1 MSDNEKINVLVVE
14 PAKKPYV
21 KEISPVL
28 SSLQKEVGGYIQ
40 AVYPYEEPV
49 AIICDEEA
57 KLKGSE
63 LNRALRDED
72 GKIYDIVAGTF
83 LIVGL
88 GEEDFSS
95 LSPKHMEQFKEKFST
110 PEMFMRMN
118 GKLVVL
124 PMEDVR
130 AKSKKPSVLNK
141 LNDLKGQDTPSTVKK
156 PHAKE
161 ER

>member
-1 MSDNEKINVLVVE
+1 MDNEKISVLVVE
-14 PAKKPYV
+14 PEKKPYA
-21 KEISPVL
+21 KEISSGL
-28 SSLQKEVGGYIQ
+28 SSLQHEVGGYIQ

-63 LNRALRDED
+63 LNRVLRDED
-72 GKIYDIVAGTF
+72 GKIYDVVAGTF

-88 GEEDFSS
+88 GEEDFAS
-95 LSPKHMEQFKEKFST
+95 LKPEHMKQFKEKFDT
-110 PEMFMRMN
+110 PEMFMRLN
-118 GKLVVL
+118 GKLVVFS
-124 PMEDVR
+124 MEEER
-130 AKSKKPSVLNK
+130 AKAKKPSVLQK
-141 LNDLKGQDTPSTVKK
+141 LNDMKGVEPSTSAKK

>member
-1 MSDNEKINVLVVE
+1 MDNEKITVLVVE
-14 PAKKPYV
+14 PEKNPYA
-21 KEISPVL
+21 KEISSGL
-28 SSLQKEVGGYIQ
+28 SSLQHEVGGYIQ

-63 LNRALRDED
+63 LNRVLRDED
-72 GKIYDIVAGTF
+72 GQIYDVVAGTF

-88 GEEDFSS
+88 GEEDFTS
-95 LSPKHMEQFKEKFST
+95 LTPEHMKQFKEKFNT
-110 PEMFMRMN
+110 PEMFMRLN

-124 PMEDVR
+124 PMEDER
-130 AKSKKPSVLNK
+130 AKAKKPSVLQK
-141 LNDLKGQDTPSTVKK
+141 FNDMKGTDAPTGAKK

>member
-1 MSDNEKINVLVVE
+1 MDNEKINVLVVE
-14 PAKKPYV
+14 PEKKPYA
-21 KEISPVL
+21 KEISSGL
-28 SSLQKEVGGYIQ
+28 SSLQHEVGGYIQ

-57 KLKGSE
+57 KLTGKE

-72 GKIYDIVAGTF
+72 GKIYDVVAGTF

-88 GEEDFSS
+88 GEDNFSS
-95 LSPKHMEQFKEKFST
+95 LTPEHLKQFKEKFDT
-110 PEMFMRMN
+110 PEMFMRLN

-130 AKSKKPSVLNK
+130 AKAKKPSVLKK
-141 LNDLKGQDTPSTVKK
+141 LNDMKSVDTPATAKK
-156 PHAKE
+156 SHARE

>member
-1 MSDNEKINVLVVE
+1 MDNEKISVLVVE
-14 PAKKPYV
+14 PEKKPYA
-21 KEISPVL
+21 KEISSGL
-28 SSLQKEVGGYIQ
+28 SSLQHEVGGYIQ

-63 LNRALRDED
+63 LNRVLRDED
-72 GKIYDIVAGTF
+72 GKIYDVIAGTF

-88 GEEDFSS
+88 GEEDFAS
-95 LSPKHMEQFKEKFST
+95 LKPEHMKQFKEKFDT
-110 PEMFMRMN
+110 PEMFMRLN

-124 PMEDVR
+124 PMEEER
-130 AKSKKPSVLNK
+130 PKPKKPSVLQK
-141 LNDLKGQDTPSTVKK
+141 LNDMKGVEPSTSAKK

>member
-1 MSDNEKINVLVVE
+1 MDNEKISVLVVE
-14 PAKKPYV
+14 PEKKPYA
-21 KEISPVL
+21 KEISSGL
-28 SSLQKEVGGYIQ
+28 SSLQHEVGGYIQ

-63 LNRALRDED
+63 LNRVLRDED
-72 GKIYDIVAGTF
+72 GKIYDVIAGTF

-88 GEEDFSS
+88 GEEDFAS
-95 LSPKHMEQFKEKFST
+95 LKPEHMKQFKEKFDT
-110 PEMFMRMN
+110 PEMFMRLN
-118 GKLVVL
+118 GKLVVF
-124 PMEDVR
+124 PMEEER
-130 AKSKKPSVLNK
+130 AKAKKPSVLQK
-141 LNDLKGQDTPSTVKK
+141 LNDMKGVEPSTGAKK